1 MMNRG
6 IPDDVVEEIRG
17 RSNIVDVVGRVVPLK
32 KAGNGSWKA
41 CCPFHQEKTPSFV
54 VSEQRQ
60 HYHCFG
66 CGAGGDVFKFVMQ
79 TENVDFPNAVH
90 LLAGRCGVVIPEAAP
105 NATPAERQAAR
116 ERAGRRE
123 RLYAIMEAYAGF
135 FERTLTSSPNSPVA
149 RYLDTRKLDPDSIKK
164 FRIGAAP
171 DSWDAGMK
179 FGLGLGYTEQ
189 ELLDT
194 GMILRNEE
202 SGRLYDRFRN
212 RLVFPI
218 TNEQGKVVAFSA
230 RTIEKD
236 FAGAKYV
243 NSPETPLFKKSQIV
257 YGLSLAR
264 PSIGTMKKVVLC
276 EGQLDVIAMHR
287 AGCTCAVAPQGT
299 AFTEE
304 QARILRRY
312 TDCAVLSFDADGA
325 GQKAVLRALEIL
337 FALEFE
343 VKILSIPGGKDP
355 DGMLAQNGA
364 EALMQVVNNPIDV
377 LDFLIRTLRTRYDM
391 DSPFGQSRFL
401 GDVLDYVEKIP
412 DPVVRENYVR
422 RLAEQLQLK
431 VELVYSE
438 LKKLKRKKSQLSR
451 RETESRPGQP
461 EEASAA
467 ESAIAAEDHE
477 LIHAEDTL
485 FELALF
491 SENLARRIGD
501 EVGHD
506 ELSNSVTA
514 RAVNLLAALALN
526 GEFDQAVGKIN
537 ELDRETGDPRLSRL
551 IASPGEIA
559 PERAEQ
565 ALNECIATLARR
577 RLETRKAGLIVR
589 LKAASTPEEKA
600 ELLKEFTTLK

>member
-1 MMNRG
+1 MINRG

-105 NATPAERQAAR
+105 NATPAERQEAKA
-116 ERAGRRE
+116 RAGRRE
-123 RLYAIMEAYAGF
+123 RLYAIMEAYTGF
-135 FERTLTSSPNSPVA
+135 FERTLASNPDSPVA
-149 RYLDTRKLDPDSIKK
+149 RYLETRKLDRESIKK

-179 FGLGLGYTEQ
+179 FGRGLGYTDQ

-218 TNEQGKVVAFSA
+218 TNEQGRVVAFSA

-243 NSPETPLFKKSQIV
+243 NSPETPLFRKSQIV
-257 YGLSLAR
+257 YGLSHAR

-337 FALEFE
+337 FSLEFE
-343 VKILSIPGGKDP
+343 VKILAMPGGKDP
-355 DGMLAQNGA
+355 DGMFARNGA
-364 EALMQVVNNPIDV
+364 AALMQVVDNPIDV
-377 LDFLIRTLRTRYDM
+377 LDFLIRVLRTGYDM
-391 DSPFGQSRFL
+391 ESPFGQSRFL
-401 GDVLDYVEKIP
+401 GDVLGYVEKIP

-438 LKKLKRKKSQLSR
+438 LKKLRRKKAVQPR
-451 RETESRPGQP
+451 FRPSDVAP
-461 EEASAA
+461 EDGAPAGDGGF
-467 ESAIAAEDHE
+467 AEDHE

-491 SENLARRIGD
+491 SESLARRIGD
-501 EVGHD
+501 EVGCD
-506 ELSNSVTA
+506 ELSGSVTA
-514 RAVNLLAALALN
+514 KAVNMLAALALN
-526 GEFDQAVGKIN
+526 GEFDLAVGRIN
-537 ELDRETGDPRLSRL
+537 ELDRETGDSRLSRL
-551 IASPGEIA
+551 IASPGVIA

-565 ALNECIATLARR
+565 ALNECLAALARR
-577 RLETRKAGLIVR
+577 RLEARKLELIGR
-589 LKAASTPEEKA
+589 LKSATTPEEKA
-600 ELLKEFTTLK
+600 ELLKAFTALK